1 MIGMSFG
8 PFLALLIVGVIA
20 AFVLHV
26 VVRYRML
33 SQFDGFMVK
42 WIAGWIGAWLG
53 SPVFG
58 HWGLGFNVGNVYI
71 IPALLGGFALA
82 FLVTAAMKAEA
93 VAVAKATTAP
103 QTSGLAVEMRKA
115 S

>member
-1 MIGMSFG
+1 MIGMSFE
-8 PFLALLIVGVIA
+8 PFLTLLIVSFIA

-33 SQFDGFMVK
+33 SRFDGFMVK
-42 WIAGWIGAWLG
+42 WIAGWVGAWLG

-58 HWGLGFNVGNVYI
+58 HWGLGFSVKDVYI

-82 FLVTAAMKAEA
+82 FLVTATMKAET
-93 VAVAKATTAP
+93 VAVTNATRAP
-103 QTSGLAVEMRKA
+103 GSAGLGVEMRKV

>member
-1 MIGMSFG
+1 MIGISFR
-8 PFLALLIVGVIA
+8 PFLALLILGFIA

-33 SQFDGFMVK
+33 SRFDGFMVK

-58 HWGLGFNVGNVYI
+58 HWGLGFNIGNVYI
-71 IPALLGGFALA
+71 IPALLGAFALA
-82 FLVTAAMKAEA
+82 FLITAAMKAEA
-93 VAVAKATTAP
+93 VAVAKATMVP
-103 QTSGLAVEMRKA
+103 QTTGLAVEMRKA

>member
-8 PFLALLIVGVIA
+8 PFVALLIISFIA

-26 VVRYRML
+26 LVKYRML
-33 SQFDGFMVK
+33 SRFDGFMVK

-82 FLVTAAMKAEA
+82 FLVTAVVKAEA
-93 VAVAKATTAP
+93 VAVAKTTAP
-103 QTSGLAVEMRKA
+103 QTAGFAVDMRKA

>member
-1 MIGMSFG
+1 
-8 PFLALLIVGVIA
+8 
-20 AFVLHV
+20 
-26 VVRYRML
+26 
-33 SQFDGFMVK
+33 MVK

-58 HWGLGFNVGNVYI
+58 HWGLGFNVENVYI

-93 VAVAKATTAP
+93 VANTASVPDAVDLAP
-103 QTSGLAVEMRKA
+103 QMRKA

>member
-1 MIGMSFG
+1 MIGMSFE
-8 PFLALLIVGVIA
+8 PFLALLIIGFIA
-20 AFVLHV
+20 AFVLHF

-33 SQFDGFMVK
+33 GQFDGFILK

-53 SPVFG
+53 SPVLG
-58 HWGLGFNVGNVYI
+58 HWGLGFNVENVYI

-93 VAVAKATTAP
+93 VTVAKATTASR
-103 QTSGLAVEMRKA
+103 TTVLAAEMRKA

>member
-8 PFLALLIVGVIA
+8 PFVALLIISFIA

-26 VVRYRML
+26 LVKYRML
-33 SQFDGFMVK
+33 SRFDGFMVK

-82 FLVTAAMKAEA
+82 FLVTAVVKAEA

-103 QTSGLAVEMRKA
+103 QTAGFAVDMRKA